1 MFIWTCVHA
10 SLLAAAV
17 EGHAQGP
24 QKADRHGDGRDGQHL
39 SLVHLF
45 ALCGGAKTGAGVNI
59 WIFDP
64 PHSRDCVRGDGK
76 ETRKVFL
83 LRLQWVNPTE
93 IPPWIIQQ
101 ARNISKLILWEY

>member
-1 MFIWTCVHA
+1 MDVMDSTCLLYT
-10 SLLAAAV
+10 SLLSAG
-17 EGHAQGP
+17 EPKQG
-24 QKADRHGDGRDGQHL
+24 RVL
-39 SLVHLF
+39 
-45 ALCGGAKTGAGVNI
+45 
-59 WIFDP
+59 IFEYLILP
-64 PHSRDCVRGDGK
+64 IPETGDGK